1 MVDPWARFYES
12 SKELNDTLQKVPER
26 ENDAIKNQMM
36 RMQLAQ
42 GTQEMQDQAATRQAF
57 RASGGDIEKALPAI
71 AATGDVKTYT
81 ALATQQKAQQK
92 AQQDQALNAYKIQA
106 QSANVIA
113 SADDANIFEVAR
125 QEVLKNAQLFG
136 ADPTPHLQR
145 LQQMYSSGGSQG
157 LRAEAQKQALT
168 ASEKMQEA
176 HRQAQ
181 LNMTREGHEIQ
192 MRGQDL
198 AQEARLSGGKES
210 ITDFATFYRGFK
222 AQNPT
227 LEGGNLDAAANDAW
241 HKLKVEEA
249 TSTSKARGM
258 GFAEARMVSVLD
270 TENGNRPVMISAA
283 DLSRANDE
291 TPDRF
296 VSAARGEKAL
306 NKMALLEDM
315 RGVAASTRTSLANV
329 EDFTPQQRAQLA
341 LVLKHRDPKSAFD
354 NFMGSQWATSLSE
367 KQIDYVTDLVQLKE
381 NAMAMRSVLGAG
393 QGSDEMRAAISATIP
408 GIFTPNKEFANKQL
422 DKFILTLDR
431 LERGVPTVP
440 LKEQRPSANIPVQVT
455 TEQEYKSLPAGTLYQ
470 PPDGSA
476 TRRKP

>member
-198 AQEARLSGGKES
+198 AHQDRQANLTGSAEALTPEAESMIAARYTTDGSLPSLGQGKAGTELRTKVLNKAGALATKTGLTGEELRIAQMGNKANLTALSKLQSQQTMVGAFERNFNMNADLALEQSKKVDNTGVPLANKWINVGKRAVTGDPELAKY
-210 ITDFATFYRGFK
+210 DAVVKATVNEYAKIVSGSM
-222 AQNPT
+222 
-227 LEGGNLDAAANDAW
+227 GNTVLAEAEI
-241 HKLKVEEA
+241 KKVEDLLSSAQTPEQVEA
-249 TSTSKARGM
+249 VVKMMKLETQNRMK
-258 GFAEARMVSVLD
+258 GFED
-270 TENGNRPVMISAA
+270 
-283 DLSRANDE
+283 
-291 TPDRF
+291 
-296 VSAARGEKAL
+296 EKAVL
-306 NKMALLEDM
+306 VKSMKIPQA
-315 RGVAASTRTSLANV
+315 GAAK
-329 EDFTPQQRAQLA
+329 P
-341 LVLKHRDPKSAFD
+341 
-354 NFMGSQWATSLSE
+354 
-367 KQIDYVTDLVQLKE
+367 
-381 NAMAMRSVLGAG
+381 
-393 QGSDEMRAAISATIP
+393 
-408 GIFTPNKEFANKQL
+408 
-422 DKFILTLDR
+422 
-431 LERGVPTVP
+431 
-440 LKEQRPSANIPVQVT
+440 
-455 TEQEYKSLPAGTLYQ
+455 PAG
-470 PPDGSA
+470 A
-476 TRRKP
+476 TYGGVNPSTGQMEYFDSTGRKL